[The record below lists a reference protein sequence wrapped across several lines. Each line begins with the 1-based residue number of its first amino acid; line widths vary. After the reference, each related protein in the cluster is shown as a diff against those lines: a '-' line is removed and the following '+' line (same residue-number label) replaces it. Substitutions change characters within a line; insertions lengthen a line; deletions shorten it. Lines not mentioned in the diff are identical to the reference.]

1 MAGRVGCRFVQ
12 SNCQYL
18 PLPAG
23 TRGDAVAGRP
33 PLRIGQY
40 GKITRK
46 NLGGGVWLARC
57 RFRYAD
63 GVTRIVERR
72 GPAEDQYGKLA
83 EDPLIEVLMQRR
95 ATAGDEVN
103 LDTKIMTLVDQ
114 HIDRLEEDG
123 RAVRTID
130 TYRYC
135 AKLLG
140 KIMSGVRVGEATP
153 SRLDAA
159 IRSMRRAHG
168 DVLAVQSKTI
178 LNGGLHLAVMANVL
192 ASNPVRDV
200 SPHRSKTQPKG
211 ASALTGDQ
219 LRELLA
225 KLRESEAC
233 QRHDLVDP
241 ITLFIAT
248 GLRISEL
255 LGLEWANFDAEAATL
270 TITRKVI
277 RAAGKRGVM
286 RIDET
291 KTAAGKR
298 TIPLPSFAVTVLTA
312 RRSLPY
318 LGEQSMV
325 FPSGAGTYRDPDNFR
340 ARWSEVRDSLG
351 VPNSTTHS
359 FRKSIATLIDDEG
372 LSARIGADHLGH
384 TRISMTQDK
393 YMARGRI
400 HTAVVDMLDRTI
412 NDE

>member
-1 MAGRVGCRFVQ
+1 
-12 SNCQYL
+12 
-18 PLPAG
+18 
-23 TRGDAVAGRP
+23 
-33 PLRIGQY
+33 
-40 GKITRK
+40 
-46 NLGGGVWLARC
+46 VWLARC
-57 RFRYAD
+57 RFRDAD

-83 EDPLIEVLMQRR
+83 EDALTEVLAQRR
-95 ATAGDEVN
+95 ATAGNEIN
-103 LDTKIMTLVDQ
+103 LDTKIITLVDQ

-135 AKLLG
+135 AKLLA
-140 KIMSGVRVGEATP
+140 KVVAGVRVGEATP

-159 IRSMRRAHG
+159 VRSMRRTHG

-211 ASALTGDQ
+211 ATALTADQ
-219 LRELLA
+219 LRELMA
-225 KLRESEAC
+225 KLRVSEAC

-241 ITLFIAT
+241 ITVFIAT

-255 LGLEWANFDAEAATL
+255 LGLLWSDFDEDALTL
-270 TITRKVI
+270 KVTGKVI
-277 RAAGKRGVM
+277 RAAGKRGLM

-291 KTAAGKR
+291 KTAAGMR
-298 TIPLPSFAVTVLTA
+298 TLPLPGFAVTVLAA

-318 LGEQSMV
+318 VGQQPMI
-325 FPSGAGTYRDPDNFR
+325 FPSTTGGWRDGDNFR
-340 ARWSEVRDSLG
+340 ARWAEVRDDLG
-351 VPNSTTHS
+351 VPGVTTHS
-359 FRKSIATLIDDEG
+359 FRKSVATLIDDEG
-372 LSARIGADHLGH
+372 LSARICADHLGH

-393 YMARGRI
+393 YMARGRV
-400 HTAVVDMLDRTI
+400 HTSVADMLDRAI